1 MSELQEYQKRYIDL
15 ALKAKILS
23 FDGAPYTLKSGR
35 LSPYFFNA
43 GLFNT
48 GALIDA
54 VASCYAAAIVQ
65 SGIEFDVLF
74 GPAYKVRP
82 SVPILVP
89 VFVPV
94 PVPVPIRDRDSD
106 RDRAPFLLPQ
116 D

>member
-1 MSELQEYQKRYIDL
+1 MSSSPELQEYQKRYIDL

-23 FDGAPYTLKSGR
+23 FDKAPYTLKSGR

-65 SGIEFDVLF
+65 SGIEFDVLL
-74 GPAYKVRP
+74 GPAYKVCTLAYCLGCPRGW
-82 SVPILVP
+82 SLM
-89 VFVPV
+89 
-94 PVPVPIRDRDSD
+94 
-106 RDRAPFLLPQ
+106 
-116 D
+116 